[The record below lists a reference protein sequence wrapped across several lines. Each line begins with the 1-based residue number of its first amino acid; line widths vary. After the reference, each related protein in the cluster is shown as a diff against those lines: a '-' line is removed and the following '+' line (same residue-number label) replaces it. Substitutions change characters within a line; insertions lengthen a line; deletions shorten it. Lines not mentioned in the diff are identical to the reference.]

1 MTDKSIATPAKSSL
15 SIILATTSPFKQAL
29 FERLGLPFTL
39 VDPQIDE
46 TPLPLENAPALAIR
60 LAKEKAIAGRALM
73 LSQENDNCSN
83 DTMAGSAIP
92 SGTAASGIVIGCDQA
107 PVTQDGEILHKPGTR
122 ERAASQLMA
131 LRGQCV
137 SFHTAVYTLAF
148 GEAAETFTKSH
159 KQAEQ
164 ALTTPGM
171 GYTDLTTVHYRD
183 EVTPEAIDRYLEK
196 EAAWRCAGA
205 VQSESLGITLLSKI
219 ESQDPTALIGLPLI
233 GLTTLL
239 LKMGVKLP

>member
-60 LAKEKAIAGRALM
+60 LAKEKAIAGRDLI
-73 LSQENDNCSN
+73 LSQEDDNLSN
-83 DTMAGSAIP
+83 GSISNAAVA
-92 SGTAASGIVIGCDQA
+92 SGIGSSGIVIGCDQA

-122 ERAASQLMA
+122 ERATEQLMA

-148 GEAAETFTKSH
+148 GEAAERFTESH
-159 KQAEQ
+159 KQTEK
-164 ALTTPGM
+164 TPMTPGM
-171 GYTDLTTVHYRD
+171 GHTDLTTVHYR
-183 EVTPEAIDRYLEK
+183 EGVTLEAIDRYLEK

-233 GLTTLL
+233 GLTALL
-239 LKMGVKLP
+239 LKMGVALP